1 MEDRLEDLLAR
12 SSRGHSTLRG
22 DTTTLPP
29 PLSLQLH
36 PEVPTLRGDTTTLP
50 PPLSLQLL
58 PEVPHAILP
67 LSLQGQ
73 GLQHRRI

>member
-12 SSRGHSTLRG
+12 SSRGHS
-22 DTTTLPP
+22 
-29 PLSLQLH
+29 
-36 PEVPTLRGDTTTLP
+36 TLRGDTTTLP